1 MRIAE
6 LSVKRKITVLMMT
19 VLVIILGGISLSR
32 LGVELLPDMDYPVIS
47 IVTSYQG
54 ASSEDIEETLTKP
67 IEQAIAPVKDIKM
80 INSISSESL
89 SLVMVEFTWGTNLD
103 VAAQD
108 LRDAIDQMSGYLP
121 RDVSRPLVFK
131 FNMAQ
136 MPVLS
141 YGLTGNMGSYHLRKI
156 LDDEIS
162 TRINQLQGVASIM
175 VYGGDIQEIQIIAD
189 KHKLDQHSI
198 GINEITQVIGASN
211 LNMAAG
217 HITQRKD
224 EYLLR
229 TVAQYE
235 DIDQIKNTP
244 LRMTPSGQMIYIKD
258 VAEVNEDFKERR
270 FDIRTDKKPTIYL
283 AVSKEAG
290 ANTLTVSNRVKQ
302 EVERINQDYGEQITF
317 YEVMDLGLPIYKVTS
332 GAVSNLIV
340 GGLLA
345 ILIMFLFLR
354 NWRPT
359 LAISLA
365 IPVSVIATFV
375 SMYLAG
381 FSLNLM
387 TLGGLALGVGMLVDN
402 AIVVIENIYRHLE
415 MGKTRIEAAQDGT
428 SEVAM
433 AITASTLTTIAVF
446 FPMIFSEGMTGILV
460 RGLALTVAFSLFSSL
475 LIALTLVPVIA
486 SLIFKHNKQTDSPV
500 LKSKMLFERLRH
512 RYLGLLA
519 TVLRHRAKTLII
531 TAVLFFGS
539 FGLLFFIGTE
549 FMPVEDS
556 PFVMLNV
563 KMPVGTTLVETDAVV
578 SQIEDIF
585 IDTEGVKTVVAI
597 VGPFEEGAMDPTN
610 PQDVNEAQIFARLFE
625 LKDRQLTGDEIKDR
639 IRARIPEI
647 EGAHISFPST
657 ADMMSGGANDPV
669 DIRIFGRDLSRL
681 RQIANDVE
689 ERIIPIENITD
700 VVNSMK
706 DAKEE
711 AHIKIDKEK
720 AFHYGLTSAQ
730 IASAINTA
738 TLGSLAGIY
747 RRSGEEIDIRVR
759 MNEKYRGTQEDILQ
773 LSVASPLGFPVRL
786 NQIASIE
793 YSEGPIRISRENQ
806 NRLVNVTANISGTRN
821 VGGKVKEVQSAL
833 EEVIASLPS
842 GYYIEF
848 AGSYGDMQEAFK
860 TLILALILAIV
871 LVYLVMASQFESL
884 KQPFI
889 VMFTIP
895 LASVGVMLILF
906 FTGTTL
912 SVASFVGGIIL
923 AGIVVNNGI
932 VLVDHTNQL
941 RCGGMEKHEALMQ
954 AGSDRMRPV
963 LITALTTIMG
973 MLPMALSTQEGSQI
987 KVPMALTVIGGL
999 ISATFL
1005 TLLVIPAIYSVL
1017 EKIKYDCK

>member
-1 MRIAE
+1 MKISE
-6 LSVKRKITVLMMT
+6 LSVNRKITVLMMT
-19 VLVIILGGISLSR
+19 VLVIILGGISLSK
-32 LGVELLPDMDYPVIS
+32 LGVELLPDMDYPVIT

-54 ASSEDIEETLTKP
+54 ASSEDIEETLTRP
-67 IEQAIAPVKDIKM
+67 IEQAIATVKDIKN
-80 INSISSESL
+80 INSISSESM
-89 SLVMVEFTWGTNLD
+89 SLIMVEFVWGTNLD
-103 VAAQD
+103 IAAQD
-108 LRDAIDQMSGYLP
+108 LRDAIDQITGYLP
-121 RDVSRPLVFK
+121 RDISRPLVFK

-136 MPVLS
+136 MPVIS
-141 YGLTGNMGSYHLRKI
+141 YGLTGNMGSYHLRKL

-162 TRINQLQGVASIM
+162 TRINQLAGVASIM
-175 VYGGDIQEIQIIAD
+175 VFGGDEHEIQIIAD
-189 KHKLDQHSI
+189 KNRLEFYGIS
-198 GINEITQVIGASN
+198 INELSSAIAMSN

-217 HITQRKD
+217 HILNRKD

-229 TVAQYE
+229 TVAQFDDLE
-235 DIDQIKNTP
+235 QIKTTP
-244 LRMTPSGQMIYIKD
+244 LRLTPTGQTIFLND
-258 VAEVNEDFKERR
+258 VASVKEGVKEQR

-290 ANTLTVSNRVKQ
+290 ANTLTVSKRIKQ
-302 EVERINQDYGEQITF
+302 EVARINNDYGGQVTF
-317 YEVMDLGLPIYKVTS
+317 YEVMDLGLPISKVTS
-332 GAVSNLIV
+332 GAVSNLVI

-359 LAISLA
+359 LAISIA
-365 IPVSVIATFV
+365 IPISVIATFV

-415 MGKTRIEAAQDGT
+415 MGKSKIKAAQEGA

-486 SLIFKHNKQTDSPV
+486 SLIFRYNPDSSSPV
-500 LKSKMLFERLRH
+500 VKSKMLFERLKQ
-512 RYLGLLA
+512 RYLKLLSA
-519 TVLRHRAKTLII
+519 VLRHRAKTLIV
-531 TAVLFFGS
+531 TAILFFGS

-549 FMPVEDS
+549 FMPVEDT
-556 PFVMLNV
+556 PFIAMNI
-563 KMPVGTTLVETDAVV
+563 KMPVGTTLEETDALV

-585 IDTEGVKTVVAI
+585 IDTEGVKTVLAI

-610 PQDVNEAQIFARLFE
+610 PQDVNEAQIFARLYE
-625 LKDRQLTGDEIKDR
+625 LKDRSLSGDEIR
-639 IRARIPEI
+639 NQIRARIPEVR
-647 EGAHISFPST
+647 GSHIHFLST
-657 ADMMSGGANDPV
+657 ADMMSGGANDPI
-669 DIRIFGRDLSRL
+669 DIRIYGNDLNRL
-681 RQIANDVE
+681 KDIAHDIE
-689 ERIIPIENITD
+689 KRMTPISNITD
-700 VVNSMK
+700 VTNSMK

-711 AHIKIDKEK
+711 AHIKIDKLK
-720 AFHYGLTSAQ
+720 AFQYGLTPAQ

-738 TLGSLAGIY
+738 TLGSLAGIF

-759 MNEKYRGTQEDILQ
+759 MAKEYRQTEEDILQ
-773 LSVASPLGFPVRL
+773 LSIASPLGFSISL

-793 YSEGPIRISRENQ
+793 YTDGPIRINRENQ
-806 NRLVNVTANISGTRN
+806 NRLVNVTANITGTRN
-821 VGGKVKEVQSAL
+821 VGGKVKEVQEAITDI
-833 EEVIASLPS
+833 VASLPS

-848 AGSYGDMQEAFK
+848 AGSFREMQEAFK

-895 LASVGVMLILF
+895 LASVGVMFILF
-906 FTGTTL
+906 LTGTTL
-912 SVASFVGGIIL
+912 SVASFIGGIIL

-941 RCGGMEKHEALMQ
+941 RNGGMEKHEALLK

-973 MLPMALSTQEGSQI
+973 MLPMALSTQEGSHI

-1005 TLLVIPAIYSVL
+1005 TLLVIPVIYSVL
-1017 EKIKYDCK
+1017 EKIKYQD